1 MESHINSKSNNMIH
15 FQLFTELID
24 IHKKR
29 VCKQR
34 KHILLT
40 CGIFIFIGFL
50 LFITSYLIP
59 ECKNSPDQCS
69 LVDTLLFS
77 FGITIFGFAIFLT
90 SLICCVWPFYMK
102 RLFKGLDYN
111 EIGGD
116 MTVWKFDGDE
126 WIRFLNYISG
136 PNRKGT
142 NADYFTFFCCRRQ
155 SYEELIN
162 RQYGHVILYRNGFVI
177 DQLYFVPFRR
187 YNLVNTELKNFNED
201 LSILGLRFQTYLQA
215 GKYSRMVYFDIFAP
229 SSIPR
234 SQLMG
239 LVYSYNRKKIDPAIL
254 NMDIVYNSLL

>member
-1 MESHINSKSNNMIH
+1 MIH

-40 CGIFIFIGFL
+40 CGIFIIIGFL
-50 LFITSYLIP
+50 LFITSYLIS
-59 ECKNSPDQCS
+59 ECKNSSDQCS
-69 LVDTLLFS
+69 LVNTLLFS
-77 FGITIFGFAIFLT
+77 FGITIFGFAIFIA
-90 SLICCVWPFYMK
+90 SLICCIWPFYMK

-116 MTVWKFDGDE
+116 MIVWKFDDDE
-126 WIRFLNYISG
+126 WIRFLNYIFG
-136 PNRKGT
+136 PNQKGT

-187 YNLVNTELKNFNED
+187 YNLINTELKYFNEN
-201 LSILGLRFQTYLQA
+201 LSISGLRFQTYLQA
-215 GKYSRMVYFDIFAP
+215 GKHSRMVYFDIFAP
-229 SSIPR
+229 SSITQ

-239 LVYSYNRKKIDPAIL
+239 LVYLYNRKKIDPDVL
-254 NMDIVYNSLL
+254 NMDRVYNSLFA